1 MVYDRTLSTAGDD
14 DKRCRLSQIRQQL
27 NSITAYID
35 GSVVYGETI
44 EKAEKLRSHRNGK
57 LLTYDSNMLPFA
69 TPELGVDMAAD
80 SGKESIVRAAG
91 DFRANVNPPILAL
104 QTLFLREHNR

>member
-1 MVYDRTLSTAGDD
+1 MAGPLPAADD
-14 DKRCRLSQIRQQL
+14 HDERYRVWQIRQQL
-27 NSITAYID
+27 NSITSYID
-35 GSVVYGETI
+35 GSVVYGETT

-57 LLTYDSNMLPFA
+57 LLTYDSNMLPYA

-80 SGKESIVRAAG
+80 SGKEAIVRAAG